1 MAVTKAV
8 AIEAEV
14 AAAAEAAAAAEDLQ
28 RTMGEYDTPVN
39 EFSLSKWSSSVS

>member
-14 AAAAEAAAAAEDLQ
+14 AAAAEDLQ